1 MSTKERILVVEDEEH
16 LAEGLRFNLSLQGY
30 DVKIAVN
37 GEIGHKLWREFRPHL
52 MVVDLMMPVMDG
64 AQLVSLVRS
73 EDQRLP
79 ILILSAKDASTD
91 KVKLLQRGVDDYLT
105 KPFVLDEFLLRV
117 ARLMEKSRWH
127 RGVEGEVIIFGKED
141 ENQINFTAR
150 LAIHRDEKHD
160 MTEQELAIFRFF
172 FENPDRP
179 IARSEIQEQV
189 LGFGEDV
196 TSRTL
201 DNFIVRLRRYFEDDP
216 KNPKYFE
223 SVRGVGYRFHP
234 KGH

>member
-1 MSTKERILVVEDEEH
+1 MKERILVVEDEEH
-16 LAEGLRFNLSLQGY
+16 LAEGLRLNLTLQGFE
-30 DVKIAVN
+30 VRIAGN
-37 GEIGHKLWREFRPHL
+37 GQVGLKEYNEFKPHL

-64 AQLVSLVRS
+64 AQLVSLIRQND
-73 EDQRLP
+73 EKLP
-79 ILILSAKDASTD
+79 ILILSAKDAATD

-117 ARLMEKSRWH
+117 SRLIEKSRWY
-127 RGVEGEVIIFGKED
+127 RGVEGEVVVFGKDD
-141 ENQINFTAR
+141 ENRIDFTAR
-150 LAIHRDEKHD
+150 IATHRNEKYD
-160 MTEQELAIFRFF
+160 MTEQELSIMRFF
-172 FENPDRP
+172 FENAGRP
-179 IARSEIQEQV
+179 ISRSEIQEQV

-216 KNPKYFE
+216 KNPQYFE
-223 SVRGVGYRFHP
+223 SVRGVGYRFHM

>member
-1 MSTKERILVVEDEEH
+1 MKERILVVEDELH
-16 LAEGLRFNLSLQGY
+16 LAEGLKLNLTLQGFEVQVAS
-30 DVKIAVN
+30 DGAAGLKM
-37 GEIGHKLWREFRPHL
+37 WREFRPHL
-52 MVVDLMMPVMDG
+52 MVVDLMMPIMDG
-64 AQLVSLVRS
+64 AQLVSRIRA
-73 EDQRLP
+73 EDHKIP

-91 KVKLLQRGVDDYLT
+91 KVKLLQKGVDDYLT

-117 ARLMEKSRWH
+117 SRLIEKSRWY
-127 RGVEGEVIIFGKED
+127 RGVEGEVLIFGKDD
-141 ENQINFTAR
+141 ENHIDFTSR
-150 LAIHRDEKHD
+150 VAIHREEKNE
-160 MTEQELAIFRFF
+160 MTEQELAILRFF
-172 FENPDRP
+172 YENANRP
-179 IARSEIQEQV
+179 IPRAEIQEQV

-216 KNPKYFE
+216 KNPRYFE

>member
-16 LAEGLRFNLSLQGY
+16 LAEGLRLNLSLQGY
-30 DVKIAVN
+30 EVKIAEN
-37 GEIGHKLWREFRPHL
+37 GEVGHKLWREFRPHL

-64 AQLVSLVRS
+64 SQLVSLIRN
-73 EDQRLP
+73 EDQKLP

-117 ARLMEKSRWH
+117 ARLMEKSRWY
-127 RGVEGEVIIFGKED
+127 RGVEGDVFIFGKED
-141 ENQINFTAR
+141 ENHIDFTSRVAT
-150 LAIHRDEKHD
+150 HRNEKHD

-172 FENPDRP
+172 SENPDRP